1 MILYS
6 AVSRGTPEKDMTINA
21 MPLIPGQDTEQGRTD
36 MRKLSLREAAKLA
49 GRGKTTIHA
58 AIYDGRLTAERNKS
72 GGYEIDPAEL
82 NRVFPLKVDPDTGQ
96 FIDQRTPKDSQDSD
110 KAERP
115 SLSLALSRTAT
126 RTGRAGGALATAEQE
141 LAEALREIERLKT
154 EVERETRHA
163 RELAEKEIG
172 HLRETLEVER
182 AAKTELA
189 AAHAAHLADLRREL
203 DQMRALMPPP
213 APLPT
218 APASALDPAPS
229 LTSPRSRWRFWRRG

>member
-1 MILYS
+1 MS
-6 AVSRGTPEKDMTINA
+6 
-21 MPLIPGQDTEQGRTD
+21 
-36 MRKLSLREAAKLA
+36 KLSLREAAKLA

-58 AIYDGRLTAERNKS
+58 AIHDGRLTAERNKS

-96 FIDQRTPKDSQDSD
+96 FIDQRTSKDSQDSNE
-110 KAERP
+110 AECP

-218 APASALDPAPS
+218 VPVSAPDPAPS
-229 LTSPRSRWRFWRRG
+229 LTSPPRRWWPWHRR

>member
-1 MILYS
+1 M
-6 AVSRGTPEKDMTINA
+6 N
-21 MPLIPGQDTEQGRTD
+21 
-36 MRKLSLREAAKLA
+36 KLSLREAAKLA
-49 GRGKTTIHA
+49 GRGKTTIHT
-58 AIYDGRLTAERNKS
+58 AIHDGRLTAERNES

-82 NRVFPLKVDPDTGQ
+82 HRVFPLKVDPDTGQ
-96 FIDQRTPKDSQDSD
+96 FINQRTPKDSQDSN

-115 SLSLALSRTAT
+115 SLSLARSRTAT

-141 LAEALREIERLKT
+141 LAQALREIERLKI
-154 EVERETRHA
+154 EAERETHHA

-203 DQMRALMPPP
+203 DQMRALMPPS
-213 APLPT
+213 APLP
-218 APASALDPAPS
+218 AAPVPAAPPASLPAP
-229 LTSPRSRWRFWRRG
+229 PRRWRFWRRG